1 MHYLT
6 DRLDWILC
14 LTLAALGVVIV
25 PWRPLGLDPPSAAA
39 LAGALFGGAAL
50 LLGNA
55 ISRHAARSQTELE
68 RIDQA
73 VKLRALIGAELVD
86 VAAGLLEVHGR
97 LGGAIATLL
106 NDGEVAGAACANLA
120 AFRLREL
127 TYAAG
132 PGADLLLLDRPTVH
146 ALATLRAH
154 WALTRQRLDEVRAQA
169 RLGLRQ
175 ARSLSQAMAG
185 DMQRLAV
192 ALNHTAPDREL
203 WHAGQLAPV
212 VALLSRSAA
221 AASLHNT
228 EH

>member
-1 MHYLT
+1 MDYLT

-14 LTLAALGVVIV
+14 LTLAALGVAIV

-50 LLGNA
+50 LFGNA
-55 ISRHAARSQTELE
+55 ISRHHARSQAELE

-73 VKLRALIGAELVD
+73 IKLRALIGSELVD
-86 VAAGLLEVHGR
+86 VAAGLLEIHGR
-97 LGGAIATLL
+97 LGGAIATLR
-106 NDGEVAGAACANLA
+106 NDGEVTGAACADLA

-127 TYAAG
+127 TYPAG
-132 PGADLLLLDRPTVH
+132 LGADLLLLDRATVH
-146 ALATLRAH
+146 ALATPRAH

-169 RLGLRQ
+169 R
-175 ARSLSQAMAG
+175 SLSQAMAG
-185 DMQRLAV
+185 DMQCLAV
-192 ALNHTAPDREL
+192 ARNYTAPEHQL

-212 VALLSRSAA
+212 VALLSRAAA

>member
-1 MHYLT
+1 MDYLT

-14 LTLAALGVVIV
+14 LILAALGVAIV
-25 PWRPLGLDPPSAAA
+25 PWRPMGLDQPSAAA
-39 LAGALFGGAAL
+39 LAGALFGAAAL

-55 ISRHAARSQTELE
+55 ISRHHARSQAELE

-73 VKLRALIGAELVD
+73 IKLRALIGAELVD
-86 VAAGLLEVHGR
+86 VAAGLLEIHGR
-97 LGGAIATLL
+97 LSGAIATLL
-106 NDGEVAGAACANLA
+106 NDGEVAGADLA

-127 TYAAG
+127 TYPAG
-132 PGADLLLLDRPTVH
+132 LGADLLLLDRVTVH

-154 WALTRQRLDEVRAQA
+154 WSLTRQRLDEIRADA

-175 ARSLSQAMAG
+175 ARSLSQAIAE

-192 ALNHTAPDREL
+192 ALNYTAPEHQL
-203 WHAGQLAPV
+203 WHAGQSERV
-212 VALLSRSAA
+212 IALLSRAIA
-221 AASLHNT
+221 AASLHKT

>member
-14 LTLAALGVVIV
+14 LALAALGVAIV
-25 PWRPLGLDPPSAAA
+25 PWRPLGLDQPSAAA

-55 ISRHAARSQTELE
+55 ISRHAARSQAELD

-73 VKLRALIGAELVD
+73 IKLRALIGAELVD

-106 NDGEVAGAACANLA
+106 NDGEVAGADLV

-132 PGADLLLLDRPTVH
+132 SGADLLLLDRPTVH

-175 ARSLSQAMAG
+175 ARALSQALAG
-185 DMQRLAV
+185 DMQRLAR
-192 ALNHTAPDREL
+192 ALHHTAPEHQL
-203 WHAGQLAPV
+203 WHAGQSEPV
-212 VALLSRSAA
+212 VALLSRAAA
-221 AASLHNT
+221 AASPHNT